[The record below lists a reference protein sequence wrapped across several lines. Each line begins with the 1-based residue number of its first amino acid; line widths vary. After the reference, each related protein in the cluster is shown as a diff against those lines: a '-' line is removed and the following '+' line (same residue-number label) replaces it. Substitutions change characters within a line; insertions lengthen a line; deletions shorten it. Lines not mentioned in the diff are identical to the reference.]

1 MVLAIQHNADLDHN
15 LNEMDIKIG
24 LLVKNRISLQDVEK
38 HNRQL
43 KKARKRGSLKDLD
56 AVLAGQQANG
66 LKSLT
71 KDARE
76 KLESYQHLFYLL
88 QVHGC
93 LVFRPPRVVVCN
105 WEDLVRAA
113 HLTLCL

>member
-1 MVLAIQHNADLDHN
+1 MVLAIQHNAELDHN

-56 AVLAGQQANG
+56 AVLAGQQAIG

-71 KDARE
+71 KEARE

-88 QVHGC
+88 QVSSQPSFESNPALPHPST
-93 LVFRPPRVVVCN
+93 RRNQSTWPS
-105 WEDLVRAA
+105 
-113 HLTLCL
+113 